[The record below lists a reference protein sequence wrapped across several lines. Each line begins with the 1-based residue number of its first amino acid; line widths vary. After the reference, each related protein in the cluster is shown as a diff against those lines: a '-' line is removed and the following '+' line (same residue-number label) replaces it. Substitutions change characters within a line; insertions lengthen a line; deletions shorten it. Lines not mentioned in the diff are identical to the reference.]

1 MDVSKLKSF
10 TLEIN
15 GQYKAVYHKDEADDV
30 INGLLSKLHQESH
43 AYDILYYRHKKL
55 EEAAEKLKE
64 KISEN
69 ENSTQS
75 DTAGIVNCKGID
87 QLKDSLIKICDAYEA
102 EHKNSD
108 IQAKIEIIFIDEKK

>member
-15 GQYKAVYHKDEADDV
+15 GQYKAVYHKNEADDV
-30 INGLLSKLHQESH
+30 INELLSKLHQESH
-43 AYDILYYRHKKL
+43 SYDILFYRYKKL
-55 EEAAEKLKE
+55 EEFAEKLKE

-75 DTAGIVNCKGID
+75 ETAEIMNCKGID
-87 QLKDSLIKICDAYEA
+87 
-102 EHKNSD
+102 
-108 IQAKIEIIFIDEKK
+108 